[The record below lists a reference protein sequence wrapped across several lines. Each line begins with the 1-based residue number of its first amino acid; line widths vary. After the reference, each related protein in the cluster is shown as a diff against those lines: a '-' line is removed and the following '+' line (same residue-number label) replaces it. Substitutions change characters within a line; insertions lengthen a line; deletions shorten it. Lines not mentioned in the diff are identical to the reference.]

1 MSENWPHDECRS
13 ERILKLRETLR
24 RICELQ
30 PLYSSKNTPEMQER
44 GSLVRQ
50 VLTRELRALEGP
62 LSEALGPFGYDF
74 HVDASDGIGN
84 KTELAWARFCSQE
97 MSPKPT
103 DGFYVVLHFSTDG
116 SGVNIAVGCSSSK
129 FHNGYSIVLPPEELD
144 NRSAWARRIV
154 KEDRGTLEPFTDP
167 NDFGAR
173 LPLPKSFERACALV
187 KKIAYDEIEDETCMR
202 HLIEAAEM
210 LRAIYSAQRV
220 GRELS
225 PADQAELDLL
235 RIARPTSR
243 IARSQGFGLTAK
255 ERKAV
260 EDRAMDLAETWL
272 RSEGYAPK
280 NTAST
285 KPYDFEAVK
294 GDETIFVEVKGTT
307 SDTADAIAMTH
318 GEVDIHRGEKGRTA
332 LIIVTGIRLD
342 RAGTIPTAQGGELEA
357 LVGWDIDQWSLKPT
371 AFRVSRKG

>member
-1 MSENWPHDECRS
+1 MQ
-13 ERILKLRETLR
+13 ETLR

-44 GSLVRQ
+44 GTLVRQ
-50 VLTRELRALEGP
+50 ALANEIRDLEGQ
-62 LSEALGPFGYDF
+62 LRDALGPFGHDF

-84 KTELAWARFCSQE
+84 KTELPWVRFCSE
-97 MSPKPT
+97 AMSPKPT
-103 DGFYVVLHFSTDG
+103 EGFYVVLHFSTDG

-144 NRSAWARRIV
+144 NRTAWARRIV
-154 KEDRGTLEPFTDP
+154 EEARGTLEPFTDP

-173 LPLPKSFERACALV
+173 LPLPKSFERASALV
-187 KKIAYDEIEDETCMR
+187 KKVPYDEIVEETVRR

-235 RIARPTSR
+235 RVARPSSR
-243 IARSQGFGLTAK
+243 LARSQGFGLTAK

-260 EDRAMDLAETWL
+260 EDRAMDLAEDWL
-272 RSEGYAPK
+272 RSQGYMPK

-285 KPYDFEAVK
+285 KPYDFEAAK
-294 GDETIFVEVKGTT
+294 GDEVILVEVKGTT
-307 SDTADAIAMTH
+307 SDVADAIAMTH
-318 GEVDIHRGEKGRTA
+318 GEVDIHRREKGRTA
-332 LIIVTGIRLD
+332 LIIVTGIRLEKQ
-342 RAGTIPTAQGGELEA
+342 GTNPTAHGGELEA
-357 LVGWDIDQWSLKPT
+357 LVGWDIDEWSLKPT
-371 AFRVSRKG
+371 AFRVSRQA